1 MNDQSVLPPSK
12 AIEILMDS
20 GLTQT
25 QIAALCETTQGTIS
39 RIRSGALVPSY
50 VITDALRREAIK
62 LMPILTDQ
70 VPKQE
75 PRRET
80 ILDRWRANRQAE
92 VND

>member
-1 MNDQSVLPPSK
+1 MNDQSMLSPRQ
-12 AIEILMDS
+12 AIAILMDS
-20 GLTQT
+20 GLTQA
-25 QIAALCETTQGTIS
+25 QVANLCGASQGTIS

-62 LMPILTDQ
+62 LMPVLTDQ
-70 VPKQE
+70 VPTQE

-80 ILDRWRANRQAE
+80 ILDRWRANRHAE